1 MIYKHLKLV
10 LLLWVAIL
18 SDEHVFS
25 VTKAV
30 NKMSD
35 QRLNDLPVIYI
46 EINVLLKNCNVI
58 LARFQQMDRRK
69 FVNANCLTK

>member
-30 NKMSD
+30 NKISD
-35 QRLNDLPVIYI
+35 QRLNDLPVTYI

-58 LARFQQMDRRK
+58 LARF
-69 FVNANCLTK
+69 